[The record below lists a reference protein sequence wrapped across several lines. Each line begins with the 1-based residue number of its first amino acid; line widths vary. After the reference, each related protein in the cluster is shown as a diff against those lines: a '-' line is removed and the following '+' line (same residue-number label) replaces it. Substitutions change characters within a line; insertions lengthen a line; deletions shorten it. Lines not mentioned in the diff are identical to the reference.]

1 MRRRARQWA
10 SWIALVVVL
19 ILAATER
26 MGCLA
31 SQGSDTQQ
39 YNNKVFRVSRVVDGD
54 TVYLDAYGQT
64 IKVRLLGIDAPELHL
79 QPVDAENNETSP
91 GQPAYWAV
99 KASEY
104 LRNRALDQQVTVV
117 LEPLDQRD
125 RYGRLLAYLYLNESE
140 MLNLEMIQQGQAY
153 ADRRFKHSYQ
163 RVFEQAE
170 TQAQRQK
177 LGLWAKVQET
187 QMPSWRQRWLQKQGN

>member
-54 TVYLDAYGQT
+54 TVYLDAHGQT

-79 QPVDAENNETSP
+79 QPADAENNETSA

-104 LRNRALDQQVTVV
+104 LRNRALDKQVTVV